1 MNATVGESPHF
12 DLGFG
17 AARIALAAV
26 WCGAVLSPDV
36 FATPRFRLPESLEVL
51 TAAEAAR
58 LLQRLAGAE
67 NVLRLTPAGWDGQA
81 LSIAATIVDEDDGR
95 LVGFG
100 GLISDRESRALLV
113 AGGRGLRVSR
123 AMLRQ
128 FDKQYR
134 VAAPI
139 SAGGSPPNDPW
150 TDNLHLPPA
159 WLDGVDFVLLLGRQ
173 EGNTSTSP
181 VRMGN
186 GFDASSVDDLY

>member
-1 MNATVGESPHF
+1 MNATVGESHL

-17 AARIALAAV
+17 AARVALASL
-26 WCGAVLSPDV
+26 WCASVPSPEV
-36 FATPRFRLPESLEVL
+36 FATPRYRVLESLEAL
-51 TAAEAAR
+51 TAAAAAR
-58 LLQRLAGAE
+58 LLQTQADAA
-67 NVLRLTPAGWDGQA
+67 NVLRLSPSGWDGDA
-81 LSIAATIVDEDDGR
+81 LSISTASIDENDRGSA
-95 LVGFG
+95 GFG
-100 GLISDRESRALLV
+100 GLVEGAANRALLV
-113 AGGRGLRVSR
+113 GGGRGLRVSG

-134 VAAPI
+134 IDAPS

-150 TDNLHLPPA
+150 TDNLKLPLA

-186 GFDASSVDDLY
+186 GFDPSLVDDLY